1 MTIDRRNFL
10 KTSGAAATGSLF
22 LPSLIQACQ
31 HVRFSDGAKA
41 YLEHFEVNPQILQKV
56 IAAALSKG
64 GTYADLFFEHRISGS
79 LGLEDGKV
87 NRAHS
92 NIDYGV
98 GIRVLKGDQTGFAY
112 SEIISPEALIKAAQT
127 AANIANGTGAAEPAD
142 VTESVPGNYYT
153 IEKSWE
159 TVSVKDKIPYLQN
172 INDKIFSLDKR
183 VNKVNAWLSDE
194 SVYVLL
200 YTSEGVL
207 SYDYRPMVNLGAF
220 CVMEKDGRIEN
231 SYSSRSFRKGFEF
244 LSDELVNEISGEAVA
259 RAAILFDATRP
270 GAGEMPVVMGAGG
283 SGILLHEA
291 IGHTFEADFNRKGTS
306 IFADKMGQKVAESFV
321 NIVDDGT
328 LPFNRGAINM
338 DDEGSA
344 SMKTYLV
351 KNGILNSY
359 LHDRISAGF
368 YQVAPSGNGR
378 RQSFRH
384 VPLPRMRATYMEK
397 GPHEREEIIAQ
408 VKKGIFVDNFTNGEV
423 KIGAGDFT
431 FFVKSGY
438 LIENG
443 KLTRPIK
450 DINIIGNGPQA
461 LADISMCASD
471 FRIDNETW
479 TCGKSG
485 QSVPVTCGLPTVLVK
500 KLTVGGTNG

>member
-31 HVRFSDGAKA
+31 HVPFSDGAKA
-41 YLEHFEVNPQILQKV
+41 YLDHFEVNPQMLQKV

-64 GTYADLFFEHRISGS
+64 GTYADLFFEHRITGS

-127 AANIANGTGAAEPAD
+127 AANIANGTGTVEPAD
-142 VTESVPGNYYT
+142 VTESVPGNYYA

-244 LSDELVNEISGEAVA
+244 LTDGMVDEISREAVA
-259 RAAILFDATRP
+259 RVAILFDATRP

-344 SMKTYLV
+344 SMKTFLV

-368 YQVAPSGNGR
+368 YQVNPSGNGR

-461 LADISMCASD
+461 LADI
-471 FRIDNETW
+471 
-479 TCGKSG
+479 
-485 QSVPVTCGLPTVLVK
+485 
-500 KLTVGGTNG
+500 